1 MTQVREFFY
10 IPNLIS
16 IARMLSV
23 FPIAWLIGEQ
33 NYVATFWVVFVA
45 GMTDS
50 IDGWLA
56 KQFGM
61 KSDLGGVLDPMADK
75 VLLFSCFALMVVY
88 DFLPAW
94 LFLLVIGRDAVIV
107 MGGVLYH
114 HLIEPVKAVP
124 LMAGKITT
132 FFQILL
138 VLVVFGNAAFSV
150 DLSQVQQ
157 INVILV
163 VALTILSGGQYVW
176 IWGVKAWQM
185 SRIKHT
191 N

>member
-1 MTQVREFFY
+1 MQVREFFY

-16 IARMLSV
+16 VARMLSV

-50 IDGWLA
+50 VDGWLA

-61 KSDLGGVLDPMADK
+61 QSELGGVLDPMADK
-75 VLLFSCFALMVVY
+75 VLLFSCFALMVVH
-88 DFLPAW
+88 DFLPMW
-94 LFLLVIGRDAVIV
+94 LFILVIARDAVIV
-107 MGGVLYH
+107 TGGVLYH
-114 HLIEPVKAVP
+114 HLIEPVRATP
-124 LMAGKITT
+124 LLAGKITT

-150 DLSQVQQ
+150 DLAQLQQ
-157 INVILV
+157 INIILV

-176 IWGVKAWQM
+176 IWGVKAWQT
-185 SRIKHT
+185 S
-191 N
+191 NNNQSN